1 MEEKKVAIAA
11 CTGMGKALGT
21 IARQVAY
28 KVVDELRPGKTVLIC
43 IPSLTAGVGEYK
55 SLLQKYPSII
65 LDGCV
70 ERCAT
75 KIISSNNA
83 NIGAKV
89 FLPQMVAKYG
99 LRPQSRTDIGE
110 EGEKLVDKIA
120 EEVASLADQLS
131 SWSD

>member
-1 MEEKKVAIAA
+1 MSQKKVAIVA

-55 SLLQKYPSII
+55 NLLQKYPSII

-75 KIISSNNA
+75 KIISNYNV

-89 FLPQMVAKYG
+89 FLPQMVAKHG
-99 LRPQSRTDIGE
+99 
-110 EGEKLVDKIA
+110 
-120 EEVASLADQLS
+120 
-131 SWSD
+131 